1 MDMKIALQEATKE
14 ALINIV
20 MLIWDSSPRNFE
32 EINELYSD
40 VSHETIR
47 LLYRIAERRES

>member
-14 ALINIV
+14 ELINIV
-20 MLIWDSSPRNFE
+20 MLVWDSSPRNFE
-32 EINELYSD
+32 ELNELYGN

-47 LLYRIAERRES
+47 LLYKIVDRRES

>member
-14 ALINIV
+14 ELINIV